1 MKILVFFGEFVTVA
15 LIGIVIGIVI
25 GIAIGI
31 VIGIDLIHYSKQIY
45 KVIFQ

>member
-15 LIGIVIGIVI
+15 LVGIVI

-31 VIGIDLIHYSKQIY
+31 AIGIVIGTGLIHYAKQIY
-45 KVIFQ
+45 KFIF